1 MEGLALIFTLGIIIV
16 GGFLAWTYTK
26 KGTSNIQ
33 KIQIINSKYTTK

>member
-26 KGTSNIQ
+26 KGKEWLKNL
-33 KIQIINSKYTTK
+33 